1 MPTKFLRIGGEAIH
15 YLHTGPTTL
24 PDTPP
29 PLNRGAA
36 LLFLSGEGG
45 SAAMWDAQLAHFGRE
60 HSPVAIDLPAHGRS
74 TRLDPPASVAEAVE
88 IVLSVLDGLRAPPAV
103 LVGHG
108 YGGHVA
114 LAAAVAEPGRV
125 RAVVTIGTSP
135 RGRFPEDHLAK
146 LRQVVKGRLG
156 QQFDT
161 PYFGAA
167 PDMNAMRTYFTE
179 LAKTDPKVRLDDIV
193 AYAGSDL
200 GEALVRVSVP
210 VLVVHGGDDRICP
223 CTTADELARS
233 IPGARSATI
242 AGAGH
247 VAHIEKPEDVNRA
260 IESVLS

>member
-1 MPTKFLRIGGEAIH
+1 MRTKFLRIGSEAIH
-15 YLHTGPTTL
+15 YLHTGKTTL

-29 PLNRGAA
+29 PLDRGAA
-36 LLFLSGEGG
+36 IVFVSGEGG
-45 SAAMWDAQLAHFGRE
+45 SAAMWGAQLAHFGRD

-74 TRLDPPASVAEAVE
+74 TRLDAPATVAEAVD
-88 IVLSVLDGLRAPPAV
+88 VLVSVLVGLRAPPAV

-135 RGRFPEDHLAK
+135 VGRFPEDHRTK
-146 LRQVVKGRLG
+146 LELVVKGRLG

-161 PYFGAA
+161 PYFGAS
-167 PDMNAMRTYFTE
+167 PDMNAMRTYFME
-179 LAKTDPKVRLDDIV
+179 LAKTDPKVRLDDIA

-200 GEALVRVSVP
+200 GGSLERLSVP
-210 VLVVHGGDDRICP
+210 VLVVHGSDDRMCP
-223 CTTADELARS
+223 CATADELARA

-247 VAHIEKPEDVNRA
+247 VAHIEKPDDVNRA
-260 IESVLS
+260 IESVLA